1 MQNSQSIF
9 DPTGDLFFPSLYF
22 CIGLVAFIVVVGIA
36 AEFLYFRP
44 SLCKRREKGETWW
57 LIKLCSTLKST
68 SSLTNKDPRPF
79 WLTGVFI
86 FPEAFN

>member
-57 LIKLCSTLKST
+57 LIKL
-68 SSLTNKDPRPF
+68 
-79 WLTGVFI
+79 WLHSKI
-86 FPEAFN
+86 DIIADKQRPEAILADWCLYFSRGL